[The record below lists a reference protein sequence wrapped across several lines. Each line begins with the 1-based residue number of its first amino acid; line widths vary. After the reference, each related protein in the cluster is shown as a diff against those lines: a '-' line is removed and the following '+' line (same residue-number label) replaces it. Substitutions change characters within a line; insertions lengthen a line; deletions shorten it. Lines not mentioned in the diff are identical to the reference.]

1 MTTTKTD
8 YVWSKDRLGRDIV
21 TPTFNVQ
28 ERKWDKA
35 REAFGHTI
43 ALPSMEQLTP
53 YHRDLID
60 RLARGQS
67 NALLYGR
74 AGTGK
79 TTVAMIALRELC
91 MAGKAVMGRRFS
103 VFKSQMEPRFQ
114 EENSI
119 SSETV
124 LFGYHLP
131 EYLLIDELGFGEYR
145 AATTEHERRVLFD
158 LVSPRHSQGK
168 KTWLLSNLDR
178 DALFDLYGE
187 AVLSRIDAYG
197 ECVTADF
204 AGQPNFRLEKK

>member
-1 MTTTKTD
+1 MGSDDWIYTKD
-8 YVWSKDRLGRDIV
+8 AQGREIA
-21 TPTFNVQ
+21 TPRFSHRQ
-28 ERKWDKA
+28 RAWKRA
-35 REAFGHTI
+35 RESFGYTI
-43 ALPSMEQLTP
+43 GLTPRADLTP
-53 YHRDLID
+53 YHRDLVD

-79 TTVAMIALRELC
+79 TTVAMIALHELC
-91 MAGKAVMGRRFS
+91 LASKTVMARRFS
-103 VFKSQMEPRFQ
+103 TFKSQMEPRFQ
-114 EENSI
+114 DENDVSA
-119 SSETV
+119 ETV
-124 LFGYHLP
+124 LYGYHAP
-131 EYLLIDELGFGEYR
+131 DYLVIDELGFGEYR

-178 DALFDLYGE
+178 DALFELYGE

-204 AGQPNFRLEKK
+204 PGIPNFRLEKKK